1 MLYACDHGCVPCD
14 GDSFAVVVP
23 AMGADGDGTGA
34 ITNTDP
40 VIVVLWATCPASG
53 MLQTASGG
61 ITYGTVSHA
70 AWYGQILS
78 LIGCVCFAGLGFLL
92 PVLFNMKIFGDGM
105 SPVRL
110 ALVCL
115 FAYLLLLCTF

>member
-1 MLYACDHGCVPCD
+1 
-14 GDSFAVVVP
+14 
-23 AMGADGDGTGA
+23 
-34 ITNTDP
+34 
-40 VIVVLWATCPASG
+40 
-53 MLQTASGG
+53 MLQTASSG

-70 AWYGQILS
+70 AWYEQILS

-110 ALVCL
+110 ALVCV
-115 FAYLLLLCTF
+115 FAYLLLLCTY